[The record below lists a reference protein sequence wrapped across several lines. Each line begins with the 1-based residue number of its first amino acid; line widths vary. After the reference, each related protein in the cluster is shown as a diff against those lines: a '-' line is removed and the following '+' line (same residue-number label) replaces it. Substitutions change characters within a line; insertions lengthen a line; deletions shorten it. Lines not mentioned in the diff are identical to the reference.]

1 MTTLPQSTSSVFRVA
16 RELSSPI
23 KGKHRAKEVP
33 AFQYF
38 AVFYTFITVAASN
51 WLVAISKPLSSL

>member
-1 MTTLPQSTSSVFRVA
+1 
-16 RELSSPI
+16 
-23 KGKHRAKEVP
+23 VP
-33 AFQYF
+33 AFQYC